1 MCPEDRRASVAA
13 MANEGGILIYGV
25 GEDANKRATLLR
37 PIVLKG
43 VPEQVIR
50 SCRRASRSVSRY
62 TSSVGL
68 PECKDQNA
76 KTKARARGRGS
87 SSACG

>member
-1 MCPEDRRASVAA
+1 VAA

-68 PECKDQNA
+68 PEYKE
-76 KTKARARGRGS
+76 KTRARGRGS
-87 SSACG
+87 SSTCG